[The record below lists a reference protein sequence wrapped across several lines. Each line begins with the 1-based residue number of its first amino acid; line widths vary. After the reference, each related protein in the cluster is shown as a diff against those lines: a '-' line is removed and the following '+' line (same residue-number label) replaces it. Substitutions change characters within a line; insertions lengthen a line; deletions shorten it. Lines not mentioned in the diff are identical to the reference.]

1 MAAAGASKSLYEVL
15 GVDRKATADEIRRAY
30 RKQALVHHPD
40 KGGDPEK
47 FKELT
52 RANEVLSDE
61 HKRAVYDQTG
71 QIVGE
76 DGGANQ
82 GGGGFGFGGPGGPS
96 FAFDLN
102 SLFGMFGGG
111 AQGNRTTRRGGKAP
125 SQIQAVPLELKHFYH
140 GHKFGINIHR
150 QIFCKTCEGSGASRR
165 EACATCRGQGVQVQV
180 INMGGM
186 TLQTQGPCVA
196 CQGKGQRTLEECG
209 ACHGQGKSS
218 ETKTLDVVV
227 QPGMAADETIVF
239 PEACSEQ
246 KEFERPGDVVITLKE
261 APNPRWRR
269 SGNNLETTVKLNLAE
284 SLTGCSIH
292 LEGHPGYEGEDQ
304 LWVEIPAGSFGGDY
318 YCLGGFG
325 MPVRGTANGYGD
337 LHIKIEVEVL
347 ASERKLLAGAAQEG
361 LLPLFGG
368 GRRTAPDGADVEKGA
383 YLSRPVGAGD

>member
-1 MAAAGASKSLYEVL
+1 MAAGAPKSLYEVL

-40 KGGDPEK
+40 KGGDTEK

-76 DGGANQ
+76 E
-82 GGGGFGFGGPGGPS
+82 GGGGFSGANPGPG
-96 FAFDLN
+96 FTFDLN

-111 AQGNRTTRRGGKAP
+111 NGPNRTTRRGGKGP
-125 SQIQAVPLELKHFYH
+125 SQAQTVPLELKHFYH
-140 GHKFGINIHR
+140 GHKFGVSVHR
-150 QIFCKTCEGSGASRR
+150 QIFCKTCDGTGAKRR
-165 EACATCRGQGVQVQV
+165 EACAPCRGQGVQVQV

-186 TLQTQGPCVA
+186 TLQTQGPCMA

-209 ACHGQGKSS
+209 SCHGQGKSS

-246 KEFERPGDVVITLKE
+246 KEFERPGDVVISLKE
-261 APNPRWRR
+261 VPNDRWRR
-269 SGNNLETTVKLNLAE
+269 RGNDLETTVKLNLAE
-284 SLTGCSIH
+284 SLTGCSVH
-292 LEGHPGYEGEDQ
+292 LEGHPGYEDDQ

-318 YCLGGFG
+318 YCLSGFG
-325 MPVRGTANGYGD
+325 MPVRGTANGYGE
-337 LHIKIEVEVL
+337 LYIRIEVEVL

-368 GRRTAPDGADVEKGA
+368 GRRGAPAEGVDVEKGV
-383 YLSRPVGAGD
+383 YLSRPVGAD